1 MMKTILRLASY
12 ALSISLLMGCATVAV
27 TGRSQ
32 LNLVS
37 DAELVKTANES
48 FAQLMNAAS
57 SKGAVLQ
64 STESPEAAN
73 TITTV
78 NRVSGRIIDAA
89 GLRGKYNWQVT
100 VLKSN
105 VPNAFVMPNGKIVV
119 YTGLFPIVKTEAGLA
134 AVIGHEVAHVVARHS
149 AERASQVLLTQT
161 AAQAADAALAAKNNK
176 NRPAIAAALGLGAQY
191 GLLLPFSRQHESEAD
206 RIGQLYMAKAGY
218 DPAEAIAVW
227 ERMAAQ
233 SGGSRFEFTSTH
245 PSEQTRQVQLRQWLP
260 EAQLFY
266 ADRNRALPRS
276 IDELQSAQIR
286 VSQQTALA
294 PVALQPTIREGYW
307 LKKRL
312 LATGAETT
320 YRVDQIQPCEL
331 GQCAFISS
339 SANEKQVMTTDFRIS
354 RSENPSGAWT
364 KFSPAVR
371 EAQFPLRVGDAW
383 EDATEIETSDGKKR
397 SLTIRSQVVAYE
409 SLTVPAGTFMTYK
422 IVRTTAGTRLA
433 ENWFSPEV
441 RGMVKGTTFSP
452 TGQEITRVLTDY
464 QRNEDTPGA
473 L

>member
-1 MMKTILRLASY
+1 MKIISRLTC
-12 ALSISLLMGCATVAV
+12 LSLLISLLMGCATVAV

-48 FAQLMNAAS
+48 FAKLMNTAS
-57 SKGAVLQ
+57 SKGAILQ
-64 STESPEAAN
+64 RSESPDAAAVISMV
-73 TITTV
+73 T
-78 NRVSGRIIDAA
+78 RVSSRIVDAA
-89 GLRGKYNWQVT
+89 GLRGKHNWQVT
-100 VLKSN
+100 ILKSN
-105 VPNAFVMPNGKIVV
+105 VPNAFVMPNGKIVI

-149 AERASQVLLTQT
+149 AERASQVLLIQATT
-161 AAQAADAALAAKNNK
+161 QAANAALAAKNNK
-176 NRPAIAAALGLGAQY
+176 NRPAIAAAMGLGVQY

-233 SGGSRFEFTSTH
+233 SGGSRNAFTSTH

-276 IDELQSAQIR
+276 IDELQSAQIS
-286 VSQQTALA
+286 VEQQSALA
-294 PVALQPTIREGYW
+294 PIALRPTIREGFW
-307 LKKRL
+307 LKKKL
-312 LATGAETT
+312 VTTGAETT
-320 YRVDQIQPCEL
+320 YRVDQIQTCEL

-339 SANEKQVMTTDFRIS
+339 SANDRQVMTTDFRLS
-354 RSENPSGAWT
+354 RSENASGAWT
-364 KFSPAVR
+364 RFSPAAR

-397 SLTIRSQVVAYE
+397 SLTIRGHVVAYE
-409 SLTVPAGTFMTYK
+409 SVTVPAGTFMTYK
-422 IVRTTAGTRLA
+422 IVRTAAGTRFA
-433 ENWFSPEV
+433 ETWFSPEV
-441 RGMVKGTTFSP
+441 RGMVKETTFTP
-452 TGQEITRVLTDY
+452 TGQEVTHVLTDY
-464 QRNEDTPGA
+464 QRNEDTPEA